1 MLRLDPY
8 NFLVYTTRARAYIET
23 REYGL
28 AVADCQEALRLN
40 PQEALRLNPNDEYA
54 QKLMGFA
61 LKRA

>member
-40 PQEALRLNPNDEYA
+40 QNDEYA
-54 QKLMGFA
+54 QELMGFA